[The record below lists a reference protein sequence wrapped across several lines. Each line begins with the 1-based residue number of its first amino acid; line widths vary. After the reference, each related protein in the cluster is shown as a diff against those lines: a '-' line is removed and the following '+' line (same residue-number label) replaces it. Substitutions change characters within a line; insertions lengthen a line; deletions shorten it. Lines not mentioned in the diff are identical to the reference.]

1 MANLAGRKTQHL
13 FTVPANE
20 AHKDIFL
27 RSFDR
32 CLYIRVQ
39 LNTLGRKLEEEFV
52 LSDPRVEFR
61 GLASFG
67 SLTTLE
73 WDRDVGRDEHG
84 KLNFC
89 TLDSFWQRSAPYER
103 LIKISVPSRTVLV
116 FESPIRS

>member
-1 MANLAGRKTQHL
+1 MKPIRI
-13 FTVPANE
+13 F
-20 AHKDIFL
+20 FL
-27 RSFDR
+27 RSLDR

-73 WDRDVGRDEHG
+73 WDRDVGRDERG

-89 TLDSFWQRSAPYER
+89 TLDFSGNE
-103 LIKISVPSRTVLV
+103 VPRTKD
-116 FESPIRS
+116 

>member
-1 MANLAGRKTQHL
+1 MKPIRT
-13 FTVPANE
+13 F
-20 AHKDIFL
+20 FL

-39 LNTLGRKLEEEFV
+39 LNTLGRNVGGKFV

-73 WDRDVGRDEHG
+73 WDRDVGRDEQG
-84 KLNFC
+84 KLNFARWNF
-89 TLDSFWQRSAPYER
+89 SGNE
-103 LIKISVPSRTVLV
+103 VPRTKD
-116 FESPIRS
+116 

>member
-20 AHKDIFL
+20 AHKDPFL
-27 RSFDR
+27 RSVDR
-32 CLYIRVQ
+32 SLYIRVQ
-39 LNTLGRKLEEEFV
+39 LNTIRPQRWRKKFI
-52 LSDPRVEFR
+52 LSDPRVEIR

-73 WDRDVGRDEHG
+73 WDRDVGRDEQG

-89 TLDSFWQRSAPYER
+89 TPDFSGNE
-103 LIKISVPSRTVLV
+103 VPRTKD
-116 FESPIRS
+116 

>member
-20 AHKDIFL
+20 AHKDLFL
-27 RSFDR
+27 RSVDR

-39 LNTLGRKLEEEFV
+39 LNTLGRNVGGKFV

-73 WDRDVGRDEHG
+73 WDRDVGRDEQG

-89 TLDSFWQRSAPYER
+89 TLDFSGNE
-103 LIKISVPSRTVLV
+103 VPRTKD
-116 FESPIRS
+116 

>member
-13 FTVPANE
+13 FIVPADE
-20 AHKDIFL
+20 AHKDLFL
-27 RSFDR
+27 RSVDR
-32 CLYIRVQ
+32 RLYIRVQ

-73 WDRDVGRDEHG
+73 WDRDVGRDEPW
-84 KLNFC
+84 K
-89 TLDSFWQRSAPYER
+89 A
-103 LIKISVPSRTVLV
+103 
-116 FESPIRS
+116 